1 MAAVLVVLLVASLL
15 AGLEAARDR
24 EAALDTA
31 EPGRAPEGVVF
42 YDLTGDERPEYV
54 AIGDEILPVIPPRVE
69 AWWVP
74 FVPFFATVLS
84 AVIAAVAVIV
94 AQRPPRR
101 HRPPAGGPGA
111 GPSLNGSGVSH
122 VASATHGT
130 PNRSADGRHL
140 AEGLGCVPVAEQVE
154 VVER

>member
-1 MAAVLVVLLVASLL
+1 MNERIAGQPPPGARPGARVRRRRGVAAALAAVLVVLLVVSLL

-94 AQRPPRR
+94 AQRPHADIVRR
-101 HRPPAGGPGA
+101 LEALERDRP
-111 GPSLNGSGVSH
+111 
-122 VASATHGT
+122 
-130 PNRSADGRHL
+130 
-140 AEGLGCVPVAEQVE
+140 
-154 VVER
+154 

>member
-1 MAAVLVVLLVASLL
+1 M
-15 AGLEAARDR
+15 
-24 EAALDTA
+24 
-31 EPGRAPEGVVF
+31 F

-94 AQRPPRR
+94 AQRPHADIVRR
-101 HRPPAGGPGA
+101 LEALERGRPERIWR
-111 GPSLNGSGVSH
+111 LCL
-122 VASATHGT
+122 ASATHGT

-154 VVER
+154 VVEPVPAPQPQQQVGGRARTAASPSAWPDSTTT